1 MENMKAVRI
10 HQYGGPDELKIEDV
24 PRPQPGA
31 GEVLIR
37 VHAAGVNPIDW
48 KLRAGYLKA
57 YMPVPMPFI
66 PGIDVAGVV
75 EAAGPGVGRFKKGD
89 EVFGAGSGTYAQF
102 AIAKESELALKPRS
116 IDAVHAAAIPLAALT
131 AWQALFNVAHLTA
144 GQKVLIHGAAG
155 GVGGFAAQFA
165 KAKGAHVFGTASGHN
180 QAFLREV
187 GVDEPIDYEKTKFE
201 DVARAVDVVLDTQG
215 GDTQQRSWKVLKK
228 AGILVSVIQP
238 PSEEEAAKHGV
249 KSAMVAR
256 QPNAGELGEITKLVE
271 AGKVKAPVETTL
283 PLADAKRAHELSQT
297 GHVRGKIVLKVA

>member
-1 MENMKAVRI
+1 MESMKAVRI
-10 HQYGGPDELKIEDV
+10 HQYGGPEQLKFEDV
-24 PRPQPGA
+24 PRPQPGT

-37 VHAAGVNPIDW
+37 VRAAGVNPIDW
-48 KLRAGYLKA
+48 KLRAGYLKN

-75 EAAGPGVGRFKKGD
+75 EAAGPGVTRFKKGD

-102 AIAKESELALKPRS
+102 AIAKESELAFKPGS

-165 KAKGAHVFGTASGHN
+165 KAKGAHVIGTASGRN
-180 QAFLREV
+180 QAFLRELA
-187 GVDEPIDYEKTKFE
+187 VDEPIDYEKTKFE
-201 DVARAVDVVLDTQG
+201 DVAREVDVVLDTQG

-238 PSEEEAAKHGV
+238 PSAEEAAKHAV

-256 QPNAGELGEITKLVE
+256 QPNAGELDKIAKLVE
-271 AGKVKAPVETTL
+271 AGKVKPLVETSL
-283 PLADAKRAHELSQT
+283 PLADAKRAHQLSQT